1 MAFKTT
7 LEIYYEGKNIST
19 HLAGSALGFTY
30 TDNAGGKVDDIS
42 FSLHDID
49 QKWISKW
56 WPMKGDK
63 IRPIIR
69 KHDLSTGTVSS
80 LDCGTFSVD
89 EVTFTGPPSVVEI
102 KAVSSA
108 AELAIRRERV
118 SKAWENIKLSGIAK
132 DVAAKGGLK
141 LMFDSP
147 IDPTFTRKDQSDQTD
162 LAFLQSLCD
171 TCGLNLKVTDAQL
184 VIYSEAKYEAKT
196 HIRAISRTGGS
207 VEKYSFTSQTHETY
221 QGCTVAYTDPKTFN
235 SVSKTYSASGS
246 EVSGGDPDNSG
257 QMEYDPVTF
266 RYKQKPKSSK
276 KKNSK
281 VLKSKQSATSEAEAE
296 RIAKAELRKHNKKG
310 STSNLTIV
318 GDPGVVAGVTIKL
331 SDFGKFDGI
340 YLVDKATH
348 NVQNNYTVD
357 LEMHRKLE
365 GY

>member
-7 LEIYYEGKNIST
+7 LEIYYEGKNITT

-42 FSLHDID
+42 FSLQDID

-56 WPMKGDK
+56 WPMMGDK
-63 IRPIIR
+63 IRPVIR
-69 KHDLSTGTVSS
+69 KHDLATDTVSS

-118 SKAWENIKLSGIAK
+118 SKAWENIKLSSIAK

-141 LMFDSP
+141 LFFDSP
-147 IDPTFTRKDQSDQTD
+147 VDPVFTRKDQSDQTD

-171 TCGLNLKVTDAQL
+171 TCALNLKVTDTQL
-184 VIYSEAKYEAKT
+184 VIYSEAKYEAKA
-196 HIRAISRTGGS
+196 HIRTISRTGGA
-207 VEKYSFTSQTHETY
+207 VEHYSFTSQTHETY
-221 QGCTVAYTDPKTFN
+221 EGCTVDYMDPKTFQ
-235 SVSKTYSASGS
+235 SVSKTFTSSGT
-246 EVSGGDPDNSG
+246 EVHGGDPASSG
-257 QMEYDPVTF
+257 QRAYDPKTF
-266 RYKQKPKSSK
+266 RYLEDLKGKKA
-276 KKNSK
+276 KKNK
-281 VLKSKQSATSEAEAE
+281 HLKSKKTATSEAEAE
-296 RIAKAELRKHNKKG
+296 RLAKAELRKHNKKG
-310 STSNLTIV
+310 STCNLTLV
-318 GDPGVVAGVTIKL
+318 GDTGLVAGVTIKL
-331 SDFGKFDGI
+331 TDFGKFDGI

-357 LEMHRKLE
+357 LELHKKLE